1 MFWFNLPF
9 ILAKRGRD
17 RPVHT
22 LEAFINVVVYHNP
35 LGVRGMDIEERLA
48 KTLVRESLRI
58 KKEDVVVVSTFQHT
72 IRTANAIAME
82 CFKKGADVLMTLD
95 TDDVFYGHL
104 KVLPKS
110 NLRAT
115 SAHCLGLAEYTN
127 VNIFLGGPE
136 DPSEMRRIPS
146 DKFAAMFEGE
156 KAHMDKSIKKG
167 IRTAYVALG
176 TVTPQRAKVYGFSY
190 SSWMRM
196 TSGAIQA
203 SPKRMA
209 ATGRK
214 LAKILSKG
222 KDVHVTS
229 RQGTDLKFRLGKRP
243 VHVYDGVL
251 GAKDLK
257 KGNNY
262 VSLPAGDVMV
272 APLENSANGTMV
284 SDVPLPH
291 VGKLIHNL
299 RWTFKKGKVVEFK
312 ASKNLK
318 AAKDFYDFAHGDKDR
333 IGFLNFGINP
343 NAKVGYLMN
352 SIANGV
358 VSIGIGGNKEF
369 GGKNDSG
376 YGFAGVMSKA
386 TVKIDGKTIVKNGK
400 YTI

>member
-1 MFWFNLPF
+1 M
-9 ILAKRGRD
+9 K
-17 RPVHT
+17 
-22 LEAFINVVVYHNP
+22 
-35 LGVRGMDIEERLA
+35 IEEGIA
-48 KTLVRESLRI
+48 ETLVRESLGI
-58 KKEDVVVVSTFQHT
+58 KKEDVVVVSTYQHT
-72 IRTANAIAME
+72 IDMANAIAME

-104 KVLPKS
+104 RVLPKS
-110 NLRAT
+110 NLKTT

-156 KAHMDKSIKKG
+156 KAHMDKAIKKN

-190 SSWMRM
+190 ASWMNM
-196 TSGAIQA
+196 TSGAIRA
-203 SPKRMA
+203 NPKKMA
-209 ATGRK
+209 AFGRK
-214 LAKILSKG
+214 LANVLSKG
-222 KDVHVTS
+222 RDVHISS
-229 RQGTDLKFRLGKRP
+229 RQGTDLTLKLGKRP
-243 VHVYDGVL
+243 VHIYDGIL
-251 GAKDLK
+251 GAMDVKR
-257 KGNNY
+257 GTNF
-262 VSLPAGDVMV
+262 VSLPAGDVTV
-272 APLENSANGTMV
+272 APLENSANGKV
-284 SDVPLPH
+284 VFDVPIPQ

-299 RWTFKKGKVVEFK
+299 RWKFKDGKVVDFK

-318 AAKDFYDFAHGDKDR
+318 AAKDFYDLAHGDKNR

-352 SIANGV
+352 SIANGAV
-358 VSIGIGGNKEF
+358 TIGIGGNKEV

-376 YGFAGVMSKA
+376 YGFGGVMSKA
-386 TVKIDGKTIVKNGK
+386 TVDIDGKNIVKNGK